1 MHKIKNYQMLL
12 ENSPYYIR
20 ERKIVLDLIEETLA
34 TIDTDKLMKEKISL
48 EGNILKITDKQFDL
62 SKYKDTYVIGAGKAA
77 WKMAKALKDIIGDRI
92 KEGWINSVRD
102 ARYGNIRVI
111 KAGHPI
117 PNQTSLEGTKQIMR
131 IAKKATKDDLIICLI
146 SGGGSS
152 LMILPA
158 EGISLQDL
166 INMNRLFLKSDMRI
180 QYINCIRKH
189 LSQIKGGLLAKAVHP
204 ATLVSLIISDVVGDK
219 LDVIAS
225 GPTAPDGSQYRKAI
239 EYLKKFWLWRKTPA
253 TVKRRLLK
261 GAKGLIPETPKEH
274 DKIFEKVT
282 NIILLNNYA
291 SLAAMRSK
299 ALEHGLD
306 CEIYS
311 NQIEGEAR
319 VVGLK
324 LLIEADQFAKRYK
337 KDFILLSGGETTV
350 TVKGDGK
357 GGRKQEVALGTTGK
371 IAHMDAVL
379 GSFGSDGIDGFS
391 KAAGAIVDT
400 KTMQRAQKLSLDYRD
415 YLENNDS
422 NHFFK
427 ILGDEIIT
435 GHTGTNVMDFQIIY
449 IPKRNIVRK

>member
-1 MHKIKNYQMLL
+1 MLL
-12 ENSPYYIR
+12 ENSPHFIR
-20 ERKIVLDLIEETLA
+20 ERKVVLDLIEETMA
-34 TIDTDKLMKEKISL
+34 SIDTDKVMKEKVSFD
-48 EGNILKITDKQFDL
+48 GNILKIVDKSFDL
-62 SKYKDTYVIGAGKAA
+62 SKYKHVYVIGAGKAT
-77 WKMAKALKDIIGDRI
+77 WKMAKSLNDLLGNRI
-92 KEGWINSVRD
+92 KEGWINSFRD
-102 ARYGNIRVI
+102 ATFGNIRVI

-117 PNQTSLEGTKQIMR
+117 PNQISLEGTKQIIR
-131 IAKKATKDDLIICLI
+131 IAKKAEKEDLVICLI
-146 SGGGSS
+146 SGGGST

-158 EGISLQDL
+158 EDISLQDM
-166 INMNRLFLKSDMRI
+166 ITMNRLFLKSDMRI

-204 ATLVSLIISDVVGDK
+204 ANLVSIIISDVVGDK
-219 LDVIAS
+219 IDVIAS
-225 GPTAPDGSQYRKAI
+225 GPTAPDSSQYRKAI

-253 TVKRRLLK
+253 SVKRRLLR
-261 GAKGLIPETPKEH
+261 GAKGKIPETPKEH

-282 NIILLNNYA
+282 NIIILNNYA
-291 SLAAMRSK
+291 SLAAMR
-299 ALEHGLD
+299 AMVINQGMD

-324 LLIEADQFAKRYK
+324 LLVEADQLSKRYK

-357 GGRKQEVALGTTGK
+357 GGRNQELGLGTVGK
-371 IAHMDAVL
+371 IAHMSAVIA
-379 GSFGSDGIDGFS
+379 SFGSDGIDGFS
-391 KAAGAIVDT
+391 KAAGAIVDSR
-400 KTMQRAQKLSLDYRD
+400 TMQRSQKLGLDYHD

-449 IPKRNIVRK
+449 IPKRTVNAK

>member
-34 TIDTDKLMKEKISL
+34 TIDTDKLMKEKILL

-62 SKYKDTYVIGAGKAA
+62 SKYKDIYVIGAGKAS
-77 WKMAKALKDIIGDRI
+77 WKMAKALNDIIGNRI

-131 IAKKATKDDLIICLI
+131 IAKKANKDDLIICLI
-146 SGGGSS
+146 SGGGST

-158 EGISLQDL
+158 EGISLQDM

-261 GAKGLIPETPKEH
+261 GAKGLITETPKEH
-274 DKIFEKVT
+274 DNIFEKVT

-324 LLIEADQFAKRYK
+324 LLVEAAQFARKYK

-357 GGRKQEVALGTTGK
+357 GGRNQEVALGTTGK

-400 KTMQRAQKLSLDYRD
+400 KTMQRAQKLKLDYRD

-449 IPKRNIVRK
+449 IPRRNTVCK